1 MSSIFIIIAG
11 ILWGIISVFVTS
23 LKSIGFSSMEV
34 VALRVIFSAIILLIY
49 LLVTDRSKLKIKLKD
64 IPLFCGT
71 SICSIVFF
79 NFCYF
84 QSIEIIGGAA
94 IPALLLYTAPIFVM
108 FMSLFLFKENIT
120 VKKVIS
126 LLVTILGMCFLTG
139 VFSGKKTITLEGFLY
154 GLGAGFGYALY
165 SIFGK
170 LLLEKYDSMTITTYT
185 FVVASVAVIPFSG
198 IIKDYNLM
206 LNTESLLWSLGLAL
220 VCTILPFI
228 LYTKGLLKIEAGKAS
243 ILATVEPF
251 VAAIIGV
258 TVFSESITVEK
269 IIGMVLI
276 LFAIIL
282 LNINI
287 KKANCL

>member
-1 MSSIFIIIAG
+1 
-11 ILWGIISVFVTS
+11 
-23 LKSIGFSSMEV
+23 MEV

-71 SICSIVFF
+71 GICSIVFF

-139 VFSGKKTITLEGFLY
+139 VFSGKETITLEGFLY

-165 SIFGK
+165 SIFSK
-170 LLLEKYDSMTITTYT
+170 MIIDKYEAVTIIT
-185 FVVASVAVIPFSG
+185 
-198 IIKDYNLM
+198 
-206 LNTESLLWSLGLAL
+206 
-220 VCTILPFI
+220 
-228 LYTKGLLKIEAGKAS
+228 LYYRAKKIRGRKS
-243 ILATVEPF
+243 F
-251 VAAIIGV
+251 
-258 TVFSESITVEK
+258 
-269 IIGMVLI
+269 
-276 LFAIIL
+276 
-282 LNINI
+282 NISYD
-287 KKANCL
+287 

>member
-71 SICSIVFF
+71 GICSIVFF

-84 QSIEIIGGAA
+84 QSIEI

-139 VFSGKKTITLEGFLY
+139 VFSGKETITLEGFLY

-170 LLLEKYDSMTITTYT
+170 LLLEKYDSMTITAYT

-258 TVFSESITVEK
+258 AVFSESITVEK

-282 LNINI
+282 LNIR
-287 KKANCL
+287 KAK

>member
-64 IPLFCGT
+64 IPLFCG
-71 SICSIVFF
+71 ICSIVFF

-139 VFSGKKTITLEGFLY
+139 VFSGKETITLEGFLY

-165 SIFGK
+165 SILGK
-170 LLLEKYDSMTITTYT
+170 FLLKKYDSMTITTYT

-243 ILATVEPF
+243 IVATVKPF

-282 LNINI
+282 LNIR
-287 KKANCL
+287 KAK

>member
-1 MSSIFIIIAG
+1 MS
-11 ILWGIISVFVTS
+11 
-23 LKSIGFSSMEV
+23 
-34 VALRVIFSAIILLIY
+34 
-49 LLVTDRSKLKIKLKD
+49 
-64 IPLFCGT
+64 
-71 SICSIVFF
+71 
-79 NFCYF
+79 
-84 QSIEIIGGAA
+84 
-94 IPALLLYTAPIFVM
+94 
-108 FMSLFLFKENIT
+108 
-120 VKKVIS
+120 
-126 LLVTILGMCFLTG
+126 FLTG
-139 VFSGKKTITLEGFLY
+139 VFSGKETITLEGFLY

-170 LLLEKYDSMTITTYT
+170 FLLKKYDSMTITTYT

-206 LNTESLLWSLGLAL
+206 LNAESLLWLLGLAL
-220 VCTILPFI
+220 VCTIFPFI

-282 LNINI
+282 LNI
-287 KKANCL
+287 KKAK

>member
-34 VALRVIFSAIILLIY
+34 VALRVIFSAIILVIY

-71 SICSIVFF
+71 GICSIVFF

-139 VFSGKKTITLEGFLY
+139 VFSGKETITLEGFLY

-170 LLLEKYDSMTITTYT
+170 FLLKKYDSMTITTYT

-258 TVFSESITVEK
+258 TVFSEGITVEK

-287 KKANCL
+287 RKAK

>member
-34 VALRVIFSAIILLIY
+34 VALRVIFSAIILLTY

-71 SICSIVFF
+71 GICSIVFF

-139 VFSGKKTITLEGFLY
+139 VFSGKETTTLEGFL
-154 GLGAGFGYALY
+154 FGYALY

-170 LLLEKYDSMTITTYT
+170 FLLKKYDSMTITTYT

-287 KKANCL
+287 KKAK

>member
-1 MSSIFIIIAG
+1 M
-11 ILWGIISVFVTS
+11 
-23 LKSIGFSSMEV
+23 
-34 VALRVIFSAIILLIY
+34 
-49 LLVTDRSKLKIKLKD
+49 
-64 IPLFCGT
+64 
-71 SICSIVFF
+71 
-79 NFCYF
+79 
-84 QSIEIIGGAA
+84 
-94 IPALLLYTAPIFVM
+94 LLYTAPIFVM

-139 VFSGKKTITLEGFLY
+139 VFSGKETITLEGFLY

-170 LLLEKYDSMTITTYT
+170 FLLKKYDSMTITTYT

-258 TVFSESITVEK
+258 TVFNESITVEK